1 MLARVA
7 RELPR
12 YVIELARTPR
22 EGSDARGDDDAF
34 GFDRLP
40 IIQQNT
46 EATVGALHSLG
57 LTLVDRRSG

>member
-1 MLARVA
+1 
-7 RELPR
+7 
-12 YVIELARTPR
+12 VIELARTPR